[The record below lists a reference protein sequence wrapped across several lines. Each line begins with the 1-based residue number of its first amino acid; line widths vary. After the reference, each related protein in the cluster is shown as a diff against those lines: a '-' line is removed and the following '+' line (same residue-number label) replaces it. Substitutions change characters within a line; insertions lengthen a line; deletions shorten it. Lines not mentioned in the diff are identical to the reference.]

1 MIMEEKK
8 IGCLYIRV
16 STGKQEEL
24 SPESQKDKLLE
35 YAAAH
40 NIFIPEEYIF
50 FENGISGRK
59 ADKRP
64 KFQEMIALAK
74 KKERTFDVILVWK
87 FSRFARNQEE
97 SIVYKSMLKKDNV
110 DVISISEPL
119 ADGPFGS
126 LIERIIEWMD
136 EYYSIRLSGDVFRG
150 MSKKAQI
157 GGYQA
162 RPPLGYI
169 IPGHKMD
176 PVIVPEEAEI
186 VKTIFNMYANGK
198 DMFYIARHLNSIGAK
213 TSRGKNFERRSI
225 DYILKNPTYIG
236 KIRWNRTKND
246 TNEIKPEDDWIVTD
260 GNFEPIISQELW
272 DIVQDRI
279 NKEYTPRQ
287 QKPASIMKHYFSS
300 IAKCSACGRS
310 LSSSHR
316 IDTRYETAKE
326 YWNFECYGYKKGK
339 CNISNSIS
347 EKKLLKYVLQS
358 LDDVIES
365 GILNYR
371 IIEHKTLPTN
381 DEFILKKRLEGLE
394 KKEQRIKEA
403 YINGIDTIEE
413 YKQNKELINQERN
426 ELTKKL
432 SSVAPAID
440 KKEMDKIVLGRIQ
453 NAYDTLSDE
462 NTSFEEKRI
471 AITSVIDKIIYDKA
485 TGTIEIFYFFQ

>member
-1 MIMEEKK
+1 MKEKK

-40 NIFIPEEYIF
+40 NIFVPEEYIF

-64 KFQEMIALAK
+64 KFQHMIALAK

-97 SIVYKSMLKKDNV
+97 SIVYKSMLKRDNV
-110 DVISISEPL
+110 DVVSISEPL

-150 MSKKAQI
+150 MTKKAQI

-162 RPPLGYI
+162 RPPLGYRT
-169 IPGHKMD
+169 PGHKMD

-186 VKTIFNMYANGK
+186 VKMIFNMYADGK
-198 DMFYIARHLNSIGAK
+198 PMFDIARHLNSIGAK
-213 TSRGKNFERRSI
+213 TARGKNFERRSI

-236 KIRWNRTKND
+236 KVRWNRTKND
-246 TNEIKPEDDWIVTD
+246 TNEIKPEEEWIITD
-260 GNFEPIISQELW
+260 GNFEPIISNDLW
-272 DIVQDRI
+272 NAVQDRI
-279 NKEYTPRQ
+279 NKEYTPRY
-287 QKPASIMKHYFSS
+287 QKPAAIRKHYFSG
-300 IAKCSACGRS
+300 IVKCSACGRS
-310 LSSSHR
+310 LSSTHR
-316 IDTRYETAKE
+316 VDNRYGTARE

-339 CNISNSIS
+339 CSVSHSIS
-347 EKKLLKYVLQS
+347 ETKLLKAVLQS
-358 LDDVIES
+358 LEDVLKN
-365 GILNYR
+365 GISNYKIR
-371 IIEHKTLPTN
+371 EKKILPIN
-381 DEFILKKRLEGLE
+381 DEFILKKRLEELI
-394 KKEQRIKEA
+394 KKERRIKEA

-413 YKQNKELINQERN
+413 YKQNKELINNERN
-426 ELTKKL
+426 DLNKKL
-432 SSVAPAID
+432 SSITPTID
-440 KKEMDKIVLGRIQ
+440 KAEMDKQMLDRIQ
-453 NAYDTLSDE
+453 KAYNTLSDK
-462 NTSFEEKRI
+462 NVSFEEKHSSI
-471 AITSVIDKIIYDKA
+471 ISVVDKIIYDKSSE
-485 TGTIEIFYFFQ
+485 TLEVFYFFQ

>member
-1 MIMEEKK
+1 MEEKK

-40 NIFIPEEYIF
+40 NIFVPEEYIF

-74 KKERTFDVILVWK
+74 KKEHTFDVILVWK

-97 SIVYKSMLKKDNV
+97 SIVYKSMLKKDHV

-150 MSKKAQI
+150 MAKKAQI

-162 RPPLGYI
+162 RPPLGYK
-169 IPGHKMD
+169 IPGHKLN
-176 PVIVPEEAEI
+176 PVIVPKEAEI
-186 VKTIFNMYANGK
+186 VKTIFQMYANGK
-198 DMFYIARHLNSIGAK
+198 SMFDIAKHLNAIGAK
-213 TSRGKNFERRSI
+213 TSQGKNFERRSV
-225 DYILKNPTYIG
+225 DYILNNPTYIG
-236 KIRWNRTKND
+236 KVRWNRTKNG
-246 TNEIKPEDDWIVTD
+246 TNEIKPEADWIITD
-260 GNFEPIISQELW
+260 GNFAPIISQDLW
-272 DIVQDRI
+272 DIVQDR
-279 NKEYTPRQ
+279 KKREYTPRC
-287 QKPASIMKHYFSS
+287 QKPASIMKHYFSG
-300 IAKCSACGRS
+300 IVKCSACKRS
-310 LSSSHR
+310 LSCTHR
-316 IDTRYETAKE
+316 ADNRYGTTKE

-347 EKKLLKYVLQS
+347 EKKLLTAVLQS
-358 LDDVIES
+358 LAETIPNKKFDYKQKKQKKTISADD
-365 GILNYR
+365 
-371 IIEHKTLPTN
+371 T
-381 DEFILKKRLEGLE
+381 FILKKRLEELE
-394 KKEQRIKEA
+394 KKEHRIKEA

-413 YKQNKELINQERN
+413 YKQNKEAINKERN
-426 ELTKKL
+426 ALNEKSASIT
-432 SSVAPAID
+432 PAID
-440 KKEMDKIVLGRIQ
+440 KKEMDKIVPKRIQ
-453 NAYDTLSDE
+453 TAYDTLSDE
-462 NTSFEEKRI
+462 NASFEEKRI
-471 AITSVIDKIIYDKA
+471 SVTSIIDKIIYDKA
-485 TGTIEIFYFFQ
+485 AGIIEIFYFFQ

>member
-1 MIMEEKK
+1 MNEKR

-40 NIFIPEEYIF
+40 NIYIPEEYIF

-64 KFQEMIALAK
+64 KFQQMIALAK

-97 SIVYKSMLKKDNV
+97 SIVYKSMLKRDNV

-150 MSKKAQI
+150 MTKKAQI

-162 RPPLGYI
+162 RPPLGYK
-169 IPGHKMD
+169 IPGHNLQ

-198 DMFYIARHLNSIGAK
+198 GMYDIARHLNSMGAK
-213 TSRGKNFERRSI
+213 TSRGSNFERRSI
-225 DYILKNPTYIG
+225 DYILQNPTYIG

-246 TNEIKPEDDWIVTD
+246 SNEIKPEDEWIISD
-260 GNFEPIISQELW
+260 GHFEPIISKELW
-272 DIVQDRI
+272 DTVQDRI
-279 NKEYTPRQ
+279 NKEYLPRY
-287 QKPASIMKHYFSS
+287 QKPAAVMKHYFSG
-300 IAKCSACGRS
+300 IVKCSACGRS
-310 LSSSHR
+310 LSSTHR
-316 IDTRYETAKE
+316 VDNRYGTARE
-326 YWNFECYGYKKGK
+326 YFHFDCYGYKKGK
-339 CNISNSIS
+339 CNVSNGISG
-347 EKKLLKYVLQS
+347 KKLLEAVLQS
-358 LDDVIES
+358 LRNVLQS
-365 GILNYR
+365 GIVEYKIR
-371 IIEHKTLPTN
+371 EKKKLPVN
-381 DEFILKKRLEGLE
+381 DEFILKKRLEELI
-394 KKEQRIKEA
+394 KKEHRAKEA
-403 YINGIDTIEE
+403 YINGIDSIEE
-413 YKQNKELINQERN
+413 YKQNKELISDERN
-426 ELTKKL
+426 ELNKKL
-432 SSVAPAID
+432 SSIAPAIN
-440 KKEMDKIVLGRIQ
+440 KAEMDKTMLERIRKTFE
-453 NAYDTLSDE
+453 TLSDE
-462 NTSFEEKRI
+462 DASFEKKRNSVV
-471 AITSVIDKIIYDKA
+471 SVIDKIVYDKSE
-485 TGTIEIFYFFQ
+485 GRLEVFYFFE